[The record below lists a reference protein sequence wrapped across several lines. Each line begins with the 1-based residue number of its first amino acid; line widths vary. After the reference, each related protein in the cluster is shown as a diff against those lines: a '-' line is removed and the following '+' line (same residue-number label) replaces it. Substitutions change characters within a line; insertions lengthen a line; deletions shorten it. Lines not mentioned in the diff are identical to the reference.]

1 MRRGWDGRA
10 AAASVPRWVAALLA
24 ALVLALPA
32 LLPGRAAALAP
43 PRLGVTGAIL
53 VSPGTG
59 QELYGV
65 NPTRELAIAST
76 TKLMTALL
84 TLEHAKL
91 STTFTAPNYYSAAG
105 DSQIGLVPGE
115 RMSVH
120 DLLLA
125 LLLPSA
131 DDAAEDLAYNVG
143 HHSVD
148 RFISM
153 MNKRAR
159 RLGLTHTHY
168 STPIGLDTAG
178 NYSSAADLVTL
189 AHYVQSTQ
197 PFFAR
202 AVAQRS
208 AVLRTGNH
216 LRVVANRND
225 LVGKYPWINGVKT
238 GHTNEAGYVLVASAR
253 RNGMTLLS
261 AVLGTDSEASRDANT
276 LALLDYG
283 YANFAVR
290 TPVRAGMVL
299 ARPKVKEQPG
309 KRGIVIATRSFT
321 RVIPRADRVRIRL
334 RMPHELT
341 GPLRRHAIVGTALVV
356 AGGHVI
362 ARVPV
367 EVQQAIPAVSTLT
380 RAARFITRPSTL
392 ALLAVLLLAAIV
404 LGVVWRERT
413 RGSRKREVAA

>member
-10 AAASVPRWVAALLA
+10 AVASAPRRIPALLA
-24 ALVLALPA
+24 ALVLALPL

-43 PRLGVTGAIL
+43 PHLGVTGAIL
-53 VSPGTG
+53 VSPGT
-59 QELYGV
+59 QQQLYGV
-65 NPTRELAIAST
+65 NPTRRLAIAST

-91 STTFTAPNYYSAAG
+91 STTFVAPDYYSAAG

-131 DDAAEDLAYNVG
+131 DDAAEDLAYNIG

-153 MNKRAR
+153 MNKRAQQ
-159 RLGLTHTHY
+159 LGLEHTHY

-178 NYSSAADLVTL
+178 NYSSAADLVKL

-202 AVAQRS
+202 AVAQRR
-208 AVLRTGNH
+208 AVLRTGSH
-216 LRVVANRND
+216 VRVVANRND

-253 RNGMTLLS
+253 RDGMTLLS

-290 TPVRAGMVL
+290 TPIRAGMVL

-309 KRGIVIATRSFT
+309 RHGVVIAARTLT
-321 RVIPRADRVRIRL
+321 RVIARADRIRIRL
-334 RMPHELT
+334 RMPRELI
-341 GPLRRHAIVGTALVV
+341 GP
-356 AGGHVI
+356 
-362 ARVPV
+362 
-367 EVQQAIPAVSTLT
+367 
-380 RAARFITRPSTL
+380 
-392 ALLAVLLLAAIV
+392 
-404 LGVVWRERT
+404 
-413 RGSRKREVAA
+413 